1 MGFETITVETNGSVA
16 VIGLNRPASMN
27 AVCAAMVCDL
37 AQALEQLDGEDTVRA
52 IVLKGGE
59 SFFAAG
65 TDMSE
70 FAAKKSAELVKN
82 GLYGQAAEKI
92 ASCRKP
98 LIAAVSGYAFG
109 GGLELALMSD
119 IVIAADNARFGFP
132 EMTLGVLPQ
141 MGGVSMLAARIG
153 RARASD
159 MVMTG
164 RNISAEEAL
173 ACGIVSRI
181 VDSSEVVREALLV
194 AERIASM
201 PAAGV
206 ALAKRALAEAGGAG
220 RNGAGEEIL
229 ARLSLMSADAREGL
243 TAMIEKRAPHFEH
256 K

>member
-1 MGFETITVETNGSVA
+1 MGFDTITVETNGSVA

-27 AVCAAMVCDL
+27 AVCAAMLFDL
-37 AQALEQLDGEDTVRA
+37 SAALEQLDKEESVRVV
-52 IVLKGGE
+52 VLKGGD

-70 FAAKKSAELVKN
+70 FSAKQSAELVRE
-82 GLYGQAAEKI
+82 GLYGRAAEKI

-98 LIAAVSGYAFG
+98 VVAAVSGYAFG
-109 GGLELALMSD
+109 GGLELVLMSD

-141 MGGVSMLAARIG
+141 MGGVSKLAERVG
-153 RARASD
+153 RARAMD
-159 MVMTG
+159 MILTG
-164 RNISAEEAL
+164 RHISADEAL

-181 VDSSEVVREALLV
+181 ADSAEVVREALAA

-206 ALAKRALAEAGGAG
+206 ALAKRAVVDALRVEKAQAS
-220 RNGAGEEIL
+220 EEIL

-243 TAMIEKRAPHFEH
+243 AALAEKRAPRFGH